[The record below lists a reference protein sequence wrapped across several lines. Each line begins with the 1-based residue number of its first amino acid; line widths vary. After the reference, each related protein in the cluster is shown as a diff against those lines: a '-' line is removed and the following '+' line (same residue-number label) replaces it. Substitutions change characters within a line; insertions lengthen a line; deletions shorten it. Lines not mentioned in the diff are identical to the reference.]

1 MNKNILTDYQMIVP
15 KKELE
20 EVLTN
25 EIRKFGE
32 EKESKKE

>member
-1 MNKNILTDYQMIVP
+1 MDYQMIVP

-20 EVLTN
+20 GVLTS
-25 EIRKFGE
+25 ETRKFVE

>member
-1 MNKNILTDYQMIVP
+1 MNKNILMDYQMIVP

-20 EVLTN
+20 EVLTS
-25 EIRKFGE
+25 ETRKFGE

>member
-1 MNKNILTDYQMIVP
+1 MDYQMIVP

-20 EVLTN
+20 GVLTSGT
-25 EIRKFGE
+25 RKFGE